1 MAGAARGRGPSAAMR
16 AGSAHSR
23 WPWRLFWLGL
33 WALGHGLCSA
43 QSVPRVSPAAAAS
56 SASAVAPSAPAPQ
69 KVEISAAP
77 AVQEDAR
84 DATLLTQVV
93 GRDELDAYGDS
104 SVLDVLARVSG
115 VSIEGEQPRLRGLGG
130 GYTLI
135 LLNGEPAP
143 PGFSID
149 SLAPSDIERIEIVKG
164 PSAEHGGVAGTI
176 NVVLRRPLP
185 SGQQEWR
192 AQLGYRAVDAQG
204 NLAWIASRR
213 IGDWALHHTLTL
225 YSWANGASSEGER
238 LSRESSA
245 ALRETRS
252 IGQQQWRGGG
262 LQWAPRIEWKWGPQ
276 TTLSW
281 QAYLQNQR
289 SRNTSEG
296 QTEVL
301 QGTESTAPLQRNLS
315 RNEQDTWRNQAQLLH
330 RESSGRRLE
339 WRIGAQGQ
347 EHQSQSQT
355 WGRALDASLTSDRAS
370 RQSLEDG
377 RRWVALQWREPLNSR
392 HGLLL
397 GVQRHYQTRSELRRE
412 FEAGQELLSGTFGRR
427 FEARTRTDVLYA
439 QHEWQSSD
447 RWAWQ
452 LGLRWEQAHA
462 RAQATAAQVTA
473 TSRAWR
479 ALLPTLNARHALDA
493 KGQRVLRFGLS
504 RSIRTPELALL
515 LPRYALNGS
524 YDRDTANT
532 PLAADTAGNPDLR
545 PEFASGLE
553 LALEQGFGQ
562 GGTLSAGLFVRH
574 IEGLIRR
581 RIALETVPEASLPRW
596 VSRPVNFGRARSQ
609 GVELEAKGRAEDL
622 LAGLWAGQ
630 GFRLRAALSLYRSAV
645 EQIDDPEARL
655 EGQPP
660 WQLKLGVDQQLP
672 RSLFGWSASLSHTPA
687 FATRQTDRQRV
698 WRGAQQQL
706 DATLRWRFSRQTQ
719 LNLSMRN
726 VLAPVQRS
734 QSSIEDIDGF
744 AARSASTRSTA
755 AVFNLSFTHRL

>member
-1 MAGAARGRGPSAAMR
+1 
-16 AGSAHSR
+16 
-23 WPWRLFWLGL
+23 
-33 WALGHGLCSA
+33 
-43 QSVPRVSPAAAAS
+43 
-56 SASAVAPSAPAPQ
+56 
-69 KVEISAAP
+69 VEISAAP
-77 AVQEDAR
+77 AAQEDAR
-84 DATLLTQVV
+84 EATLLTQVV

-104 SVLDVLARVSG
+104 NVLDVLARVGG

-149 SLAPSDIERIEIVKG
+149 SLAPSDIERIEIIKG

-185 SGQQEWR
+185 SGHQEWR
-192 AQLGYRAVDAQG
+192 AQLGHRAVDAQG
-204 NLAWIASRR
+204 NLAWVASRR

-225 YSWANGASSEGER
+225 YSWANGAASEGER
-238 LSRESSA
+238 LSRDSSG

-252 IGQQQWRGGG
+252 GGQQQWRGGG
-262 LQWAPRIEWKWGPQ
+262 LHWAPRIEWKWGPQ

-281 QAYLQNQR
+281 QSYLQSQR
-289 SRNTSEG
+289 SRNTSDG
-296 QTEVL
+296 LTQVL
-301 QGTESTAPLQRNLS
+301 QGTPSTAPLQSNRS
-315 RNEQDTWRNQAQLLH
+315 RNEQDTWRSQAQLVH
-330 RESSGRRLE
+330 RGISGRRLE

-347 EHQSQSQT
+347 EHHGRSQT
-355 WGRALDASLTSDRAS
+355 LGRALDARLVSDRAS

-377 RRWVALQWREPLNSR
+377 RHWVALRWREPLNAR
-392 HGLLL
+392 HVVLL
-397 GVQRHYQTRSELRRE
+397 GAQRQYQTRSELRRE
-412 FEAGQELLSGTFGRR
+412 FDGDEELLSGAFGRR
-427 FEARTRTDVLYA
+427 FDARTRANVIYA
-439 QHEWQSSD
+439 QHEWQPSD

-452 LGLRWEQAHA
+452 GGLRWEQAHA
-462 RAQATAAQVTA
+462 RAQATAEGVAA
-473 TSRAWR
+473 ISRGWR

-493 KGQRVLRFGLS
+493 GGQRVLRFGLS
-504 RSIRTPELALL
+504 RSIRTPELSLL
-515 LPRYALNGS
+515 LPRYVLNGS
-524 YDRDTANT
+524 YDRDMANT

-553 LALEQGFGQ
+553 LAFEQGFGQ
-562 GGTLSAGLFVRH
+562 GGTLSVGLFVRH

-581 RIALETVPEASLPRW
+581 RIALEAVPEATVPRW
-596 VSRPVNFGRARSQ
+596 VSRPVNFGRARSE

-645 EQIDDPEARL
+645 EQIDDPQARL
-655 EGQPP
+655 DGQPP
-660 WQLKLGVDQQLP
+660 WQLKLGVDQQLQGGV
-672 RSLFGWSASLSHTPA
+672 FGWSASLGHTPA
-687 FATRQTDRQRV
+687 FASRQTDRQRV

-706 DATLRWRFSRQTQ
+706 DASLRWRFSRQTQ

-726 VLAPVQRS
+726 VLAPAQRS
-734 QSSIEDIDGF
+734 QSSIEDLDGF
-744 AARSASTRSTA
+744 TARSASTRSTA